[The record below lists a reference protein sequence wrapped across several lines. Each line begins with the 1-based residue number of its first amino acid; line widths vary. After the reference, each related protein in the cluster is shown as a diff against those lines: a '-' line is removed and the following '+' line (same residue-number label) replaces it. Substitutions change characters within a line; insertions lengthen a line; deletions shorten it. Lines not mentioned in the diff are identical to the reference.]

1 MRIKKFTLLTLALVM
16 SVVAFAKQTEQNVL
30 PSQKKQLTLKQQIL
44 RAEREGKQLNKE
56 TIAQFKFNKPA
67 TSQFVK
73 KQKRIFNLPVK
84 KLDATSPKTKAS
96 FLQVPGKAKAPR
108 KAGTQSYE
116 YHFITSMNGWTEI
129 DADGDGETWYI
140 LKSSSISGHD
150 GETGLMTSAS
160 YAGSALTPDNYL
172 VSPKMKL
179 DGKIT
184 FWASGQDAS
193 WAAEHF
199 GVAVS
204 TASGTD
210 PDDFTTIQ
218 EWTMSAAPSL
228 APSANFNA
236 PAGAFRSP
244 QRVQGNWYQYTYD
257 LSSYAGAEGYVAIRH
272 FDCTDMFRLNV
283 DDITLETSELLDP
296 YDPALEVVP
305 DLVELPTGATVT
317 PYYTIDGTLAV
328 YTSSGWSDYTNKVK
342 NINVAFVGADVYI
355 QGLAY
360 GQQNNWV
367 KGTLS
372 GNVITVPSGQYVGGG
387 EYLNGMANDGSW
399 LENYTFTV
407 DTEAGTIACEGYI
420 GESEYPTTNSL
431 SCYWIAPVFSVTA
444 PEDPRVTPPDGLV
457 TETWTFAGYFY
468 DGEDDTPTEKTLQI
482 GFDGN
487 DVYVQGIGNYMP
499 EAWIKGTLSADGNS
513 ITFASGQY
521 YGAYDDTYDLWFAVG
536 DEDFN
541 YLESVTVAY
550 DAVAG
555 TITWPEDIYIFEN
568 GAADEISAYGL
579 YYDILIV
586 RGTAPDP
593 LEAPSGL
600 ETTEW
605 QFTGLTMDEESN
617 LVEYKIPV
625 FVGFDG
631 TDVWVKGLCEDLPDT
646 WIKGTMSGNTVT
658 FPTGQHFGT
667 YVYWFWEFEYFFAG
681 YGDSGYEDVVMN
693 YDAAAKTLT
702 MTSPNFLLINAYWL
716 LLDPNL
722 YFLDVQMK
730 EIPDV
735 AATPAQPEIT
745 GAKLTGTSY
754 PNVSVNIP
762 LEDEDGNPILSD
774 KLSYQYYYEID
785 HVQNPL
791 TLTTDLY
798 TRLTEDMTEIPYN
811 FTDSYDVYNDQFY
824 LNMDFSSWNKIGIQS
839 IYRGG
844 GEENRSEIFW
854 YVIAP
859 YMHNATFVAADEF
872 SIQNGNA
879 TVKVDDNKIDVDSEG
894 KAEIPEA
901 STVTLNAAKGY
912 VFVSA
917 TSSDATVTIAEDGLS
932 ASFEMPEKDVTVNYQ
947 VRELGKD
954 IQFTS
959 TNEFSIQGGQAD
971 LDINGDIVDLDANG
985 LITDVAK
992 GSTITL
998 TADPAFKFTNVQAT
1012 YTETVIGPD
1021 PIINY
1026 VLTDSYGD
1034 GWTGGKIEIVNV
1046 STSDVVA
1053 TLTIESGAS
1062 AEGSIELEPG
1072 SYEIN
1077 YTEGSYAYENSFVI
1091 TDTEGNVIASG
1102 TGSEGSRTLTI
1113 YTVSPAPDPVDLD
1126 YTLASNGSTI
1136 TFTVP
1141 NGNVSLT
1148 YTLEHRGVPV
1158 TIPAG
1163 KYVTYYSNEG
1173 TIVFDEGVQ
1182 LMTVVSITDK
1192 TVNVEACDAIPA
1204 LTPML
1209 IYNSNGADTEAWIVS
1224 TDELGMTISNTVTV
1238 CDEFKGTLTEKTFT
1252 EDDMA
1257 AKDYYICTGQDFV
1270 WVPNAGSIAAN
1281 KCWIELSKDQPQST
1295 RAIVIGDETTGIAGV
1310 SNKVVDGQWYDLNG
1324 RKLEQKPTAKG
1335 VYIVNGKKQ
1344 VIK

>member
-16 SVVAFAKQTEQNVL
+16 SVVAFAQKPVATSKKKVL
-30 PSQKKQLTLKQQIL
+30 TPYQQIL
-44 RAEREGKQLNKE
+44 QAKRQGLVNEQNAKD
-56 TIAQFKFNKPA
+56 FKFAQTVLPQNL
-67 TSQFVK
+67 
-73 KQKRIFNLPVK
+73 QKAKTVNHLSELKMQNLPK
-84 KLDATSPKTKAS
+84 KLFDPA
-96 FLQVPGKAKAPR
+96 KAKASR
-108 KAGTQSYE
+108 SARRVGGSFTYS
-116 YHFITSMNGWTEI
+116 FLRDMNGWTEI
-129 DADGDGETWYI
+129 DADGDGYSWTIMKTEQI
-140 LKSSSISGHD
+140 LGHGGEAGCMTSESYKSSVG
-150 GETGLMTSAS
+150 
-160 YAGSALTPDNYL
+160 ALSPDNYL

-184 FWASGQDAS
+184 FWACGQDAS

-218 EWTMSAAPSL
+218 EWTMTAAPSL

-272 FDCTDMFRLNV
+272 FGCTDMFCLNV

-296 YDPALEVVP
+296 YDESLEQPIDPSDYGTLVTPPTSAEVVAWYTY
-305 DLVELPTGATVT
+305 DGAF
-317 PYYTIDGTLAV
+317 YAN
-328 YTSSGWSDYTNKVK
+328 TSSGWTDATDYMPSV
-342 NINVAFVGADVYI
+342 NVAIDGSDFYI
-355 QGLAY
+355 QGLGY
-360 GQQNNWV
+360 YFLDGWV

-372 GNVITVPSGQYVGGG
+372 GTTVTIPSGQYIGYDEYGPEYIVGSD
-387 EYLNGMANDGSW
+387 DGS
-399 LENYTFTV
+399 TACDIVFTY
-407 DTEAGTIACEGYI
+407 DAEAGLLTSETTYI
-420 GESEYPTTNSL
+420 VESGESDDVAPY
-431 SCYWIAPVFSVTA
+431 CYWAQPVFSLTA
-444 PEDPRVTPPDGLV
+444 PEVPTQVEVPAGLE
-457 TETWTFAGYFY
+457 TEEYLFQAINWDLNNDEY
-468 DGEDDTPTEKTLQI
+468 TLYEI
-482 GFDGN
+482 PVFVGFDGN
-487 DVYVQGIGNYMP
+487 DVYVQGVCEDIP
-499 EAWIKGTLSADGNS
+499 EAWIKGTLDG
-513 ITFASGQY
+513 G
-521 YGAYDDTYDLWFAVG
+521 
-536 DEDFN
+536 
-541 YLESVTVAY
+541 
-550 DAVAG
+550 
-555 TITWPEDIYIFEN
+555 
-568 GAADEISAYGL
+568 
-579 YYDILIV
+579 
-586 RGTAPDP
+586 
-593 LEAPSGL
+593 
-600 ETTEW
+600 
-605 QFTGLTMDEESN
+605 
-617 LVEYKIPV
+617 KI
-625 FVGFDG
+625 
-631 TDVWVKGLCEDLPDT
+631 
-646 WIKGTMSGNTVT
+646 T
-658 FPTGQHFGT
+658 FPTGQYFGT
-667 YVYWFWEFEYFFAG
+667 IVFWGYEFPYFFAG
-681 YGDSGYEDVVMN
+681 YGDYGFEDVVMA
-693 YDAAAKTLT
+693 YDAENGVLT
-702 MTSPNFLLINAYWL
+702 MESPDFLLINASNKEV
-716 LLDPNL
+716 DPNL
-722 YFLDVQMK
+722 VFLYATITKV
-730 EIPDV
+730 PDV

-754 PNVSVNIP
+754 PYISVNIP
-762 LEDEDGNPILSD
+762 LIDEDGNPIQSS

-798 TRLTEDMTEIPYN
+798 TMLSSDMTEIPYS
-811 FTDSYDVYNDQFY
+811 FSDDYDIYNYKFY

-901 STVTLNAAKGY
+901 STVTLNAANGY

-917 TSSDATVTIAEDGLS
+917 TSSDATVTMAEDGLS
-932 ASFEMPEKDVTVNYQ
+932 ASFEMPAKDVTVNYQ

-971 LDINGDIVDLDANG
+971 LDINGDIVDLDASG
-985 LITDVAK
+985 LITDIAK

-998 TADPAFKFTNVQAT
+998 SADPAFKFTEVQAT
-1012 YTETVIGPD
+1012 YIPKTTDPD
-1021 PIINY
+1021 PVINY
-1026 VLTDSYGD
+1026 TLVDSYGD
-1034 GWTGGKIEIVNV
+1034 GWNGGQVEIVKV
-1046 STSDVVA
+1046 STSEVIA
-1053 TLTIESGAS
+1053 TLTLESGAL
-1062 AEGSIELEPG
+1062 AEGSVDLEPG
-1072 SYEIN
+1072 ESYEIN
-1077 YTEGSYAYENSFVI
+1077 YTAGNYASENSFVF
-1091 TDTEGNVIASG
+1091 TDAEGNEIASG
-1102 TGSEGSRTLTI
+1102 SGSDGTRTLAI
-1113 YTVSPAPDPVDLD
+1113 YTAPAAPDPVDLD

-1173 TIVFDEGVQ
+1173 AIVFDEGVQ

-1224 TDELGMTISNTVTV
+1224 TDELGMTISSTVTV

-1257 AKDYYICTGQDFV
+1257 AKDYYVCTGQDFV

>member
-16 SVVAFAKQTEQNVL
+16 SVVAFAQKPNSTNRVITPKRQLLQAKRTGELTKENV
-30 PSQKKQLTLKQQIL
+30 S
-44 RAEREGKQLNKE
+44 A
-56 TIAQFKFNKPA
+56 FKFAKPALPQNMQKARANKPV
-67 TSQFVK
+67 TN
-73 KQKRIFNLPVK
+73 FNVK
-84 KLDATSPKTKAS
+84 KLDANAIA
-96 FLQVPGKAKAPR
+96 QAKAKKVAKKSSNNSKKGFRQIDARSGYP
-108 KAGTQSYE
+108 SL
-116 YHFITSMNGWTEI
+116 TSSAMRRSNRAAEI
-129 DADGDGETWYI
+129 DEHGIITAPGEGTVKVYKVTGSGYNYGDFVSLDGTTTKIVESTDGSVYIQDVITTYSRGVWVKGTKSGNTITVPAKQPLYYSSQYDATVSARWSTVSGTSVVPADDTAENFTFTVDETAQTISLNGTNETLI
-140 LKSSSISGHD
+140 L
-150 GETGLMTSAS
+150 
-160 YAGSALTPDNYL
+160 SALWDDDDT
-172 VSPKMKL
+172 
-179 DGKIT
+179 
-184 FWASGQDAS
+184 WSGYS
-193 WAAEHF
+193 VWET
-199 GVAVS
+199 V
-204 TASGTD
+204 
-210 PDDFTTIQ
+210 
-218 EWTMSAAPSL
+218 
-228 APSANFNA
+228 
-236 PAGAFRSP
+236 
-244 QRVQGNWYQYTYD
+244 YTYD
-257 LSSYAGAEGYVAIRH
+257 HDYVAPS
-272 FDCTDMFRLNV
+272 FV
-283 DDITLETSELLDP
+283 
-296 YDPALEVVP
+296 
-305 DLVELPTGATVT
+305 TVT
-317 PYYTIDGTLAV
+317 PPAGLETTTWYTKGHTYSSGSTSGFKGTVSLGFDGNDVYVQGIFSDFPEAWVKGTIDGTTVTFKGLQVQGTYSGFTIYAV
-328 YTSSGWSDYTNKVK
+328 
-342 NINVAFVGADVYI
+342 
-355 QGLAY
+355 
-360 GQQNNWV
+360 
-367 KGTLS
+367 GT
-372 GNVITVPSGQYVGGG
+372 
-387 EYLNGMANDGSW
+387 DGSGLTDFVMTYDAEKGILTSENELLANAAEDRIYYLTYITD
-399 LENYTFTV
+399 LEINK
-407 DTEAGTIACEGYI
+407 
-420 GESEYPTTNSL
+420 N
-431 SCYWIAPVFSVTA
+431 A

-487 DVYVQGIGNYMP
+487 DVYVQGIGNYMT

-521 YGAYDDTYDLWFAVG
+521 YGAKDDTYDMWFAVG

-541 YLESVTVAY
+541 YLESVTVVY

-605 QFTGLTMDEESN
+605 QFTGLTVDEESN

-667 YVYWFWEFEYFFAG
+667 YAYWFWEFEYFFAG
-681 YGDSGYEDVVMN
+681 YGDGGYEDVVMN
-693 YDAAAKTLT
+693 YDATAKTLT

-722 YFLDVQMK
+722 YFVDAQIK

-917 TSSDATVTIAEDGLS
+917 TSSDATVTMAEDGLS
-932 ASFEMPEKDVTVNYQ
+932 ASFEMPAKDVTVNYQ

-971 LDINGDIVDLDANG
+971 LDINGDIVDLDASG

-998 TADPAFKFTNVQAT
+998 TADPAFKFTEVQAT
-1012 YTETVIGPD
+1012 YIPKTTDPD
-1021 PIINY
+1021 PVINY
-1026 VLTDSYGD
+1026 TLTDSWGD
-1034 GWTGGKIEIVNV
+1034 GWNGGQVEIVKV
-1046 STSDVVA
+1046 STGDVVA

-1062 AEGSIELEPG
+1062 AEGSVDLEPG
-1072 SYEIN
+1072 ESYEIN
-1077 YTEGSYAYENSFVI
+1077 YTAGEYAGENSFVF
-1091 TDTEGNVIASG
+1091 TDAEGNEIASG
-1102 TGSEGSRTLTI
+1102 SGSDGTRTLAT
-1113 YTVSPAPDPVDLD
+1113 YTAPAAPDPVDLD

-1252 EDDMA
+1252 DDDMA
-1257 AKDYYICTGQDFV
+1257 AKDYYVCTGQDFV

-1281 KCWIELSKDQPQST
+1281 KCWLELSKDQPQST